1 MSLFRQVVTVIPDLF
16 SLSSAQ
22 FSVEGNK
29 MRE

>member
-1 MSLFRQVVTVIPDLF
+1 MSLFRQVVTVIRDLF
-16 SLSSAQ
+16 SLLSGQ